1 LETSPPL
8 ILAFG
13 GFKIGKRAM
22 AVIPG
27 FWDVSP
33 LDPLPVEGT
42 WDEFVSS
49 VGGRR
54 VGEGLSKSPDFDN
67 ADYVFESARTVLEL
81 KEVETEFLRSEA
93 ARRSFDDLFT
103 RLSSEDP
110 TWRPLLFGGDG
121 KYPSWFH
128 HEFVRLARPAILRI
142 LKKANRQIR
151 ETKEHLGFSEP
162 HGVLVFVN
170 DGFTGLAPDI
180 VHALACDALMHSYS
194 SIDCFLY
201 LTINRY
207 VEVANS
213 NEPKLV
219 WNPSYSDRASDRLV
233 DFIDDLGRKWFT
245 FLQSKIGAFTSR
257 YEGEDRSV
265 LQGSMAIV
273 LPGERDR

>member
-1 LETSPPL
+1 
-8 ILAFG
+8 
-13 GFKIGKRAM
+13 M
-22 AVIPG
+22 AEIAG
-27 FWDVSP
+27 FWDVGP
-33 LDPLPVEGT
+33 HAPLPVERT

-54 VGEGLSKSPDFDN
+54 VGEGLSESPKFDN
-67 ADYVFESARTVLEL
+67 PDYLFESARAILEL
-81 KEVETEFLRSEA
+81 KEVETEFLSSEA
-93 ARRSFDDLFT
+93 ARRGFQSLLA
-103 RLSSEDP
+103 RLSNEDP
-110 TWRPLLFGGDG
+110 TWRPLLFGGEG
-121 KYPSWFH
+121 EYPSWFH
-128 HEFVRLARPAILRI
+128 QEFVRLARPAILRI

-151 ETKEHLGFSEP
+151 ETKEQLGFSEP

-180 VHALACDALMHSYS
+180 VHALACGALVHSYS

-219 WNPSYSDRASDRLV
+219 WNPSYSDRASDKLV
-233 DFIDDLGRKWFT
+233 DFIDDLARKWFT
-245 FLQSKIGAFTSR
+245 FLRGKIGTFTSR
-257 YEGEDRSV
+257 YEGGDRSV
-265 LQGSMAIV
+265 LQGSKVIV

>member
-1 LETSPPL
+1 
-8 ILAFG
+8 
-13 GFKIGKRAM
+13 M
-22 AVIPG
+22 AEIPG
-27 FWDVSP
+27 FWDVGPHEP
-33 LDPLPVEGT
+33 LAVELT

-49 VGGRR
+49 AGGKRLGD
-54 VGEGLSKSPDFDN
+54 VLSKAPDFDN
-67 ADYVFESARTVLEL
+67 ADYLFETARTVLEL
-81 KEVETEFLRSEA
+81 KEVETEFLLSES
-93 ARRSFDDLFT
+93 ARRGFEALLA
-103 RLSSEDP
+103 RLANEDP

-128 HEFVRLARPAILRI
+128 KEFVLLARPAILRI

-151 ETKEHLGFSEP
+151 ETKEHLGISEP

-180 VHALACDALMHSYS
+180 VHALACDALVHSYS

-207 VEVANS
+207 VEVSNS

-233 DFIDDLGRKWFT
+233 DFIDDLGRKWFN
-245 FLQSKIGAFTSR
+245 FLEGKIGTFTSR
-257 YEGEDRSV
+257 YEGGERSV
-265 LQGSMAIV
+265 LHDSKAIV